1 MAVKKAAS
9 EKGATKTA
17 KSKIP
22 QTKKK
27 GEEKKPKKPFRKIT
41 TQKCIAAF
49 AYVNE
54 PDTEGKFADGKFKI
68 TMKWEKDQDISAL
81 ETAINEVAAESFP
94 DIDPSDIKLP
104 LKDGDES
111 EKDDYQG
118 FITATAKTK
127 DRPKLIDAKRNPL
140 PAKVKIFSGD
150 VVKVAVTV
158 AGYESTEKV
167 VEKVNGKRVEKT
179 EKVYGVTLYLDAVQL
194 IEKNNGTGGNAAS
207 RFDDEDG
214 FDGSEHSDDD
224 TGEDQTDES
233 SSGGDDD
240 DL

>member
-1 MAVKKAAS
+1 MAVKKASSA
-9 EKGATKTA
+9 KGAKKPA
-17 KSKIP
+17 PKKS
-22 QTKKK
+22 
-27 GEEKKPKKPFRKIT
+27 EEKKPKKPMRKIT
-41 TQKCIAAF
+41 TARCIAAY

-68 TMKWEKDQDISAL
+68 TMKFEKDQDISAL
-81 ETAINEVAAESFP
+81 ETAIDEVAIETFP
-94 DIDPSDIKLP
+94 EIDPSDIKKP

-111 EKDDYQG
+111 EKDDYHG
-118 FITATAKTK
+118 FITVTAKTK

-140 PAKVKIFSGD
+140 PSKIKIFSGD

-158 AGYESTEKV
+158 MGYESTEKV

-194 IEKNNGTGGNAAS
+194 LEKNNGTGGNAAS
-207 RFDDEDG
+207 RFADEDG
-214 FDGSEHSDDD
+214 FDGSEHEGSD
-224 TGEDQTDES
+224 EDQTDES
-233 SSGGDDD
+233 AGSDDD